1 MLYLYNVYNSILSI
15 ETRRS
20 LKTLFS
26 EVKFII
32 DAEQVREVE
41 IEHDTKVLLF
51 SIKTENNIKSIM
63 SSKKENE
70 FLDLESFTND
80 IQGISSK
87 KLNKNKKKKT
97 NRVEVQN
104 EIEDKKSTDV
114 SSIHYYESQ
123 SKNED
128 NQVEDEIAEFIR
140 ILHNQSVHKQF
151 TMKIPINSISL

>member
-1 MLYLYNVYNSILSI
+1 MSI

-20 LKTLFS
+20 LKSLFS

-41 IEHDTKVLLF
+41 IEHETKVLLF

-151 TMKIPINSISL
+151 TMKISTQVN

>member
-1 MLYLYNVYNSILSI
+1 LSI

-20 LKTLFS
+20 LKSLFS

-41 IEHDTKVLLF
+41 IEHETKVLLF

-151 TMKIPINSISL
+151 TMKISTQVN